1 MGGLARNARAIVS
14 PVGPASSGRRPPGA
28 RRRPGSAR
36 TARRRRSPRTTGRR
50 GRAAG
55 RPRQCRSGC
64 RSRWRR
70 RRSCRSAAAGA
81 RTGPAGAAGRPGRCG
96 RRGPRRCHDLGD
108 GLTPGQRAEREA
120 DAYRAEPAQV
130 RAGAGH
136 DADAKTA
143 RAGHIPAVR
152 APTRGEAA
160 TGRFALWGIDTRRPK
175 VTRQLDVTKVPRSRD
190 LRRAY
195 RAGLW
200 RLPVQEAQVPRRL
213 SDLQRR
219 RGSWLIQSCLGT
231 ELGGQCYRCG
241 RDPGN
246 VHTVIRS
253 VETGSMSSACK
264 RCA

>member
-1 MGGLARNARAIVS
+1 MQPSASLPLTGSRTRR
-14 PVGPASSGRRPPGA
+14 SSGTHPGQ
-28 RRRPGSAR
+28 S
-36 TARRRRSPRTTGRR
+36 S
-50 GRAAG
+50 
-55 RPRQCRSGC
+55 RQCRG
-64 RSRWRR
+64 
-70 RRSCRSAAAGA
+70 GL
-81 RTGPAGAAGRPGRCG
+81 PRPGPSGWPRTLRRRCG
-96 RRGPRRCHDLGD
+96 RRSRTPPARRQPRRPPAWRPRGHAATRSGCWRSSALRPHANVTNCAPTCGPAPS
-108 GLTPGQRAEREA
+108 LTATL
-120 DAYRAEPAQV
+120 PAGPAP
-130 RAGAGH
+130 RGAGH
-136 DADAKTA
+136 DAGAKTA

-160 TGRFALWGIDTRRPK
+160 TGRFALRGIDTRRPK

-213 SDLQRR
+213 SDVQRR
-219 RGSWLIQSCLGT
+219 RGSWLTRSCLGT
-231 ELGGQCYRCG
+231 ELGRQCYRCG

-253 VETGSMSSACK
+253 VETGSISPACK

>member
-1 MGGLARNARAIVS
+1 MQPSTSLPLMR
-14 PVGPASSGRRPPGA
+14 SG
-28 RRRPGSAR
+28 
-36 TARRRRSPRTTGRR
+36 TRRSSRTHPGQSS
-50 GRAAG
+50 
-55 RPRQCRSGC
+55 RQCRGGLPGPGPSGWP
-64 RSRWRR
+64 RTLRR
-70 RRSCRSAAAGA
+70 
-81 RTGPAGAAGRPGRCG
+81 RCG
-96 RRGPRRCHDLGD
+96 RRSRRPPARRQPRRPPAWRPRGHAATRSGCWRSSALRPLANVTNRAPTCGPAPSA
-108 GLTPGQRAEREA
+108 LSARPTPTAPSR
-120 DAYRAEPAQV
+120 QV

-160 TGRFALWGIDTRRPK
+160 TGRFALRGIDTRRPK

-213 SDLQRR
+213 SDVQRR
-219 RGSWLIQSCLGT
+219 RGSWLTRSCLGT
-231 ELGGQCYRCG
+231 ELGRQCYRCG
-241 RDPGN
+241 RDLGN

-253 VETGSMSSACK
+253 VETGSISPACE

>member
-1 MGGLARNARAIVS
+1 MQQAQRDATRAQAAETAARVETERARGDAERMLAQFRAEAACERDELRADVRARAE
-14 PVGPASSGRRPPGA
+14 
-28 RRRPGSAR
+28 
-36 TARRRRSPRTTGRR
+36 
-50 GRAAG
+50 
-55 RPRQCRSGC
+55 
-64 RSRWRR
+64 
-70 RRSCRSAAAGA
+70 
-81 RTGPAGAAGRPGRCG
+81 
-96 RRGPRRCHDLGD
+96 
-108 GLTPGQRAEREA
+108 RAEREA

-213 SDLQRR
+213 SDVQRR
-219 RGSWLIQSCLGT
+219 RGSWLT
-231 ELGGQCYRCG
+231 
-241 RDPGN
+241 
-246 VHTVIRS
+246 
-253 VETGSMSSACK
+253 
-264 RCA
+264 